1 MRSALDS
8 LGLPFRYHSGTMGG
22 KGDMRRSVR
31 CCTSCRIS
39 VDIELCIGCIAP
51 PTFQE
56 HPEGISNYYG
66 KIDIAKGVFGV
77 VGEDGRGCGARV

>member
-31 CCTSCRIS
+31 CCTSCRTN
-39 VDIELCIGCIAP
+39 VDIELYIGCIALLM
-51 PTFQE
+51 FQE
-56 HPEGISNYYG
+56 HPDGIWNL
-66 KIDIAKGVFGV
+66 
-77 VGEDGRGCGARV
+77 EL